1 MKPFLIVPLCIT
13 ATLATAQ
20 VPQNGPA
27 ISSRDRVYTA
37 DQTSNTVS
45 VIDPLQN
52 KLLGVIPL
60 GETLPKTISPLYKGA
75 LLVHGMGYS
84 PDHKT
89 LVVVSVGSNSVTFI
103 DTATNKVKGTL
114 YVGRSPHEA
123 FFTPNGSQ
131 VWITVRGLD
140 YISVADPVTMKEVR
154 RVKVANGPGMTMFS
168 PDSKYAF
175 ICSSFT
181 PEVDVVDTATYQVI
195 ARVPQATT
203 FSPNIAVSED
213 NEEVWICLKDS
224 GKTQVFSAKPPFNQ
238 IALIETGPITN
249 HVNLVKNKKGKFA
262 YVTVGGL
269 NQVKV
274 YARGD
279 GPPHLVATIP
289 VGPLPHGIWPSGDGT
304 RVYIALENG
313 GATQAID
320 TMTNKVVATIPIG
333 QTSQA
338 LVYVPDAS
346 PNENADNLAPL
357 GEVRETG
364 KIEMVAAS
372 GSPAP
377 HARASV
383 SVDSQGILDLLEI
396 AAAGLQPNAD
406 YLLYLVD
413 TPRAPFRDKVQLVKL
428 TTQIDGGAIAQAVG
442 PLKCVVTTDEDSGK
456 SQPKQY
462 LLVTPANSDTPVL
475 VQSLD
480 KDDRGNNY

>member
-1 MKPFLIVPLCIT
+1 MKPFLVIPLCLT
-13 ATLATAQ
+13 ATLAVAQ

-27 ISSRDRVYTA
+27 ISSHDRVYTA

-103 DTATNKVKGTL
+103 DTATNKVKGKL

-140 YISVADPVTMKEVR
+140 YISIADPATMKEVR
-154 RVKVANGPGMTMFS
+154 RVKVTNGPGMTMFS
-168 PDSKYAF
+168 PDGKYAF

-181 PEVDVVDTATYQVI
+181 PEVDVVDTATYQII
-195 ARVPQATT
+195 ARVPQVST
-203 FSPNIAVSED
+203 FSPNIAVSD
-213 NEEVWICLKDS
+213 DGLQVWICLKDS
-224 GKTQVFSAKPPFNQ
+224 GQTQVFSAKPPFNQ
-238 IALIETGPITN
+238 IAVLETGPITN
-249 HVNLVKNKKGKFA
+249 HVNLVDNKKGRFA

-269 NQVKV
+269 NEVKV
-274 YARGD
+274 YTRSNS
-279 GPPHLVATIP
+279 PQLVATIP

-320 TMTNKVVATIPIG
+320 TLTNKVIATVPVG

-346 PNENADNLAPL
+346 PNENADNLVPL

-372 GSPAP
+372 RSPAP
-377 HARASV
+377 HARATV
-383 SVDSQGILDLLEI
+383 GVDSQGILDLLEI
-396 AAAGLQPNAD
+396 AASGLQPKSD

-413 TPRAPFRDKVQLVKL
+413 TPRAPFRDKVRLAML
-428 TTQIDGGAIAQAVG
+428 TTQIDGSAIAQAVG
-442 PLKCVVTTDEDSGK
+442 PLKRVVTTDEDSNED
-456 SQPKQY
+456 QPKQY
-462 LLVTPANSDTPVL
+462 LLATPADSDTPVL

>member
-1 MKPFLIVPLCIT
+1 MKRALIAPLCLT
-13 ATLATAQ
+13 ATFAVAQ
-20 VPQNGPA
+20 VSQNGPA
-27 ISSRDRVYTA
+27 VSSRDRVYTA

-45 VIDPLQN
+45 VIDPMQN

-60 GETLPKTISPLYKGA
+60 GETLPTTISPLYKGA

-84 PDHKT
+84 PDHRT

-103 DTATNKVKGTL
+103 DTNTNKVKGTL

-123 FFTPNGSQ
+123 FYTPDGSQ

-140 YISVADPVTMKEVR
+140 YISIADPVTMKEVR
-154 RVKVANGPGMTMFS
+154 RVPVANGPGMTMFS
-168 PDSKYAF
+168 PDGKYAF

-195 ARVPQATT
+195 SKVPQVST
-203 FSPNIAVSED
+203 FSPDIAVSED

-238 IALIETGPITN
+238 IAVLETGPITN

-289 VGPLPHGIWPSGDGT
+289 VGPLPHGIWPSGDGS
-304 RVYIALENG
+304 RIYIALENG

-320 TMTNKVVATIPIG
+320 TMTNQVIATIPIG
-333 QTSQA
+333 QTTQA

-346 PNENADNLAPL
+346 PGQNADNLEPL

-364 KIEMVAAS
+364 RITMEAPA

-377 HARASV
+377 KAQATV
-383 SVDSQGILDLLEI
+383 AVDSQGILDLLEI
-396 AAAGLQPNAD
+396 AASGLQLNSD
-406 YLLYLVD
+406 YLLYIVD
-413 TPRAPFRDKVQLVKL
+413 SPRAPFQDKVELAKL
-428 TTQIDGGAIAQAVG
+428 TTRMDGGAIAQAVG
-442 PLKCVVTTDEDSGK
+442 PLKRVVSSDDDARRDQLK
-456 SQPKQY
+456 RY
-462 LLVTPANSDTPVL
+462 LLVTPINSSTPVL
-475 VQSLD
+475 VQTLGAQD
-480 KDDRGNNY
+480 GEDRR